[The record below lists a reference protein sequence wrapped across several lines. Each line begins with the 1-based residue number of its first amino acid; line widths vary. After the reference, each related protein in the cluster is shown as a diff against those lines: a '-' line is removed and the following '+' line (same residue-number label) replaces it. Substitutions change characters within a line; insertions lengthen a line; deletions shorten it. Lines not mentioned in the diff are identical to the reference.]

1 MGGYRII
8 GTTHRD
14 NASQNQPECDPSLL
28 GLNSIY
34 IHIYTYKLY
43 VYIYVCVYMNVMFI
57 YIYIYEYSIYVYLA
71 VLAEPA
77 FKCCLERSHFRSR
90 FCNCFAFS
98 NVSSL
103 KVLTVLGEVTLE
115 GACLNMSREM
125 FTAWTSLSRW
135 ILTSDFCYL
144 LRDFLLPY
152 SLGKAAWTSMHINL
166 MGIPFHHEKPDGVR

>member
-1 MGGYRII
+1 MARPPSLMGGYRII

-125 FTAWTSLSRW
+125 FTA
-135 ILTSDFCYL
+135 
-144 LRDFLLPY
+144 
-152 SLGKAAWTSMHINL
+152 
-166 MGIPFHHEKPDGVR
+166 